1 MPATGTG
8 FKEKPMYEQLVYVS
22 RASPGVGPRD
32 CHDIIRTAHNR
43 NRLLGLTGGLL
54 LLDGFFVQVLEGDR
68 RRVRQ
73 RFEVIA
79 RDPRHAAIQLRGQR
93 HSDRLQ
99 FAGEW
104 MALRHRDEL
113 PPGLLEQLGYRPGL
127 PSVAFDAD
135 RLVAFVQTCC
145 TAPLT
150 TA

>member
-1 MPATGTG
+1 
-8 FKEKPMYEQLVYVS
+8 MYEQLVYVS

-32 CHDIIRTAHNR
+32 CHDIIRVAHNR
-43 NRLLGLTGGLL
+43 NRMLGLTGGLL
-54 LLDGFFVQVLEGDR
+54 LLDGHFVQVLEGE
-68 RRVRQ
+68 RQ
-73 RFEVIA
+73 RVQERYAAIA

-93 HSDRLQ
+93 ASDRLR

-127 PSVAFDAD
+127 PAHLFDAA
-135 RLVAFVQTCC
+135 RLVDFVETCC

-150 TA
+150 AV